1 MKNIVQIENNFKINF
16 FIHSIQLKSINL
28 NVSVKLTNSTFY
40 RMLITMC

>member
-28 NVSVKLTNSTFY
+28 NVVCVMLTARVTWP
-40 RMLITMC
+40 IK

>member
-28 NVSVKLTNSTFY
+28 NVEKLY
-40 RMLITMC
+40 LLLKL